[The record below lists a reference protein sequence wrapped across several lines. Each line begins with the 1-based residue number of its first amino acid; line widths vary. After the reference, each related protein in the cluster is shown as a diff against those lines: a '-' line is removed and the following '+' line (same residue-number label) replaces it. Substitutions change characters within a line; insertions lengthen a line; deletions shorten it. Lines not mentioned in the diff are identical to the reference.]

1 MASEVP
7 ASAGTTRSP
16 NVVAGGL
23 LVVLM
28 ALGSVVMWLVIPF
41 GLIYL
46 AGHLTTSQQPSMGI
60 YVALAVAIPT
70 LMVVVMRLLGRLD
83 HLYAHVMGIPED
95 GRYRPGWMRSMRGE
109 RDSGHRRTVLDI
121 VMMISVGVA
130 VLGSAVWFFGFA
142 GSSIPK

>member
-1 MASEVP
+1 MASE
-7 ASAGTTRSP
+7 ASPGATRSP
-16 NVVAGGL
+16 NIAAGAL

-28 ALGSVVMWLVIPF
+28 AAGSVVMWLVIPL

-70 LMVVVMRLLGRLD
+70 LMVVVMKLLGWLD
-83 HLYAHVMGIPED
+83 HAYAQVMAIPED
-95 GRYRPGWMRSMRGE
+95 GRYRPGWLKSVRGE

-121 VMMISVGVA
+121 VMIVSVGVA